1 MSEAHAFAK
10 PRERSTTQVQI
21 MRITFAAALVGM
33 IIGWCGCAYCIFLQL
48 TVAMFICLAV
58 TLPCLIFVLLAAF
71 SFHILYFD
79 YSWLGRFNLANPP
92 SSWRP
97 VSSISSSVRINNH
110 FSGPASFQLGPG
122 GIRVWVP
129 PFPSVFIASNQ
140 IVSITCDWWGRGV
153 IEHTSNEIRGP
164 IHVWGSVIAEID
176 RCMPELS
183 RVRS

>member
-1 MSEAHAFAK
+1 
-10 PRERSTTQVQI
+10 

-33 IIGWCGCAYCIFLQL
+33 IFGWCGCAYCIFYQL

-58 TLPCLIFVLLAAF
+58 TLPCLVFVLLAAF

-79 YSWLGRFNLANPP
+79 YSWLGRFNPADPP
-92 SSWRP
+92 SSWQP
-97 VSSISSSVRINNH
+97 VSSISSGVRIDNH
-110 FSGPASFQLGPG
+110 FNGPASFQLGPG

-129 PFPSVFIASNQ
+129 PFPAVFIASTQ
-140 IVSITCDWWGRGV
+140 IVSITSDWWGRGV

-164 IHVWGSVIAEID
+164 IRVMCSVIAEID